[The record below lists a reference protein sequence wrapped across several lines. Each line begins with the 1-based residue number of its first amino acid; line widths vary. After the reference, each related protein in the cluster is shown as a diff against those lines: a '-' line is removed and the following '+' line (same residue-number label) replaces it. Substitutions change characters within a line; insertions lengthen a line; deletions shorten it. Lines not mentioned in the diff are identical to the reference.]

1 MMSNEMIRTKLE
13 VFNVNEQV
21 NIIDKIDKRN
31 KRNK

>member
-31 KRNK
+31 RRNK